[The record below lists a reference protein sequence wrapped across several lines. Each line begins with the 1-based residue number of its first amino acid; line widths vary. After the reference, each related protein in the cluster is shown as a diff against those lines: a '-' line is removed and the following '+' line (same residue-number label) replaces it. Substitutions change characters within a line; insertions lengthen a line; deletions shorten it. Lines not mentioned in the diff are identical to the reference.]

1 VLVGNS
7 IYTEAGSYSD
17 SLTNVAGCD
26 SVVLTQLSVLDR
38 PTVNLGNDTLVCDGL
53 SVIVDAGSGLTDYFY
68 LWNSGQNTQSIVVNS
83 DGLYSVQVSNA
94 NGCSASDSVNVAFD
108 FCLSA
113 EELAQENMRIYP
125 NPSEGKFTIECNLDD
140 AHCRIFSL
148 LGTCVFDSILASGK
162 QEIALQSSGIYLVQI
177 DHDGTSTSRKI
188 IVNANNVIH

>member
-1 VLVGNS
+1 MV
-7 IYTEAGSYSD
+7 
-17 SLTNVAGCD
+17 LTN
-26 SVVLTQLSVLDR
+26 LTVIQN
-38 PTVNLGNDTLVCDGL
+38 PTPNLGNDTLVCDGL
-53 SVIVDAGSGLTDYFY
+53 SVIVDAGSGFSSY
-68 LWNSGQNTQSIVVNS
+68 LWNSGQTTQSIVVNS
-83 DGLYSVQVSNA
+83 DGLYSVQVSNS

-125 NPSEGKFTIECNLDD
+125 NPSEGKFTIECNWDD

-148 LGTCVFDSILASGK
+148 VGTCVFDSLLASGK

-188 IVNANNVIH
+188 IINSNVVIH